1 MTNHRNPKR
10 PVLPLT
16 CTSNLFS
23 QDDAENI
30 FYQELS
36 CGNFPVDKNGE
47 QSIPYSP
54 RKPRACKKIPVTV
67 TTSVRHSKHSDGRKM
82 INEYVKERRINQGS
96 YGKVVLYRNINSG
109 TPYAI
114 KVNTPRC
121 GIWQYLDGFSV
132 NQDGNWGGG
141 EMAIGLARG
150 YSQVICKSRLRKF
163 RITGSETAMADVLRE
178 VSILKTLDHPNIIN
192 LVEVIDDQ
200 KSDYL
205 YMVLEYVESST
216 VSNIL
221 ETKGRIDET
230 SARRYFKDVIAGL
243 IYLHHHNVVHGD
255 IKPENLLVTASGRV
269 KIVDFSFGRAFEDD
283 NDELLRCPG
292 TPAFTA
298 PECCSD
304 TVYHG
309 KAADIWAVGVTL
321 YSMVLGF
328 CPFLADSVPETC
340 DKIVNSPLPLP
351 EELDSEL
358 KDLLQGL
365 LCKDPMQR
373 ITLDDV
379 AEHPWVVKEGG
390 PVPINC
396 LCSCR

>member
-10 PVLPLT
+10 PVLPMT
-16 CTSNLFS
+16 STSNLFS

-30 FYQELS
+30 FYQDLS
-36 CGNFPVDKNGE
+36 SGNFPVDKNGE
-47 QSIPYSP
+47 QSTPCSP

-67 TTSVRHSKHSDGRKM
+67 TTFVRHSKHSNGRKM
-82 INEYVKERRINQGS
+82 INEYVKEKRINQGS

-114 KVNTPRC
+114 K
-121 GIWQYLDGFSV
+121 
-132 NQDGNWGGG
+132 
-141 EMAIGLARG
+141 
-150 YSQVICKSRLRKF
+150 VICKSRLRKF

-178 VSILKTLDHPNIIN
+178 VSILKTLEHPNIIN

-230 SARRYFKDVIAGL
+230 TARRYFKDVIAGL
-243 IYLHHHNVVHGD
+243 IYLHHHNIVHGD
-255 IKPENLLVTASGRV
+255 IKPENILVTTSGGV
-269 KIVDFSFGRAFEDD
+269 KIVDFSFGHAFETYNKLFLFRNYNLQDD

-292 TPAFTA
+292 TPAFIA

-379 AEHPWVVKEGG
+379 AKHPWVVKEGG
-390 PVPINC
+390 PVPVDC

>member
-10 PVLPLT
+10 PVLPMT

-23 QDDAENI
+23 QECASNIDCRQDDAENI
-30 FYQELS
+30 FYQDLS
-36 CGNFPVDKNGE
+36 CGIFPVDKNEE

-54 RKPRACKKIPVTV
+54 RKAQACKKIPVTV
-67 TTSVRHSKHSDGRKM
+67 TTFVRHSKYSNGRKM

-96 YGKVVLYRNINSG
+96 YGKVVLYRNSNSG

-114 KVNTPRC
+114 K
-121 GIWQYLDGFSV
+121 
-132 NQDGNWGGG
+132 
-141 EMAIGLARG
+141 
-150 YSQVICKSRLRKF
+150 VICKSRLRKF

-178 VSILKTLDHPNIIN
+178 VSILKTLEHPNIIN

-230 SARRYFKDVIAGL
+230 TARRYFKDVIAGL
-243 IYLHHHNVVHGD
+243 IYLHHHNIVHGD

-269 KIVDFSFGRAFEDD
+269 KIVDFSFGHAFEDD

-292 TPAFTA
+292 TLAFTA